1 MVKEQKID
9 QQALLE
15 EFEKESR
22 TRNFV
27 NPIVEKVVKWV
38 ALLVTFY
45 HLAYASGYI
54 RPETLKHR
62 SIHVGMI
69 LFMTFAIYPAFK
81 KSSRKKIAWYDYILM
96 LLSVI
101 IPVYM

>member
-1 MVKEQKID
+1 MIKEEKID

-27 NPIVEKVVKWV
+27 SPIIEKALKWV
-38 ALLVTFY
+38 ALIVTFY
-45 HLAYASGYI
+45 HLAYASGYV
-54 RPETLKHR
+54 RPETLRHR

-69 LFMTFAIYPAFK
+69 LFMTFAVYPAFK
-81 KSSRKKIAWYDYILM
+81 KSSRKVIA
-96 LLSVI
+96 
-101 IPVYM
+101 